1 LTAGPPLSLEEAR
14 RRLRDLGYLDGRVD
28 RFLFRRAFEGRG
40 GLFLPAILL
49 TALALALASLAA
61 VESSEPG
68 FGSSF
73 AALAALLAH
82 LFAASLLPVAAAA
95 LLALFLA
102 DRSRAPSAAAAAL
115 GVFAALA
122 VVALW
127 VGGVWSLARHL
138 PPRALLWG
146 VPIAGAAFLAAGS
159 VRAGFL
165 ARAYAHSRVLPA
177 RRRGKV
183 VLAATALLTLAG
195 AAALTVSKREP
206 SAASPPRPA
215 PREGAVVV
223 VAVDGMS
230 DSESVP
236 GSSALAAALPG
247 AVTGWWPARMAS
259 PPELW
264 TDLAT
269 GEPSSRHGVAAL
281 ERVRPRGSPLALR
294 APWGTA
300 WYLKRLGPA
309 LHLVSS
315 APVSAEDRRRLTF
328 WEVAASAGLPTL
340 ALGWWASGP
349 WPGATVVGN
358 EELLGP
364 AHDGLEVDR
373 RARELFRSRA
383 SGGERIRTLYLPG
396 LDILRADPERRKV
409 ALAET
414 LDFLREEA
422 MRARERGDAL
432 IVLAADS
439 HATDGSEFRAY
450 VLDGAPPATL
460 AIRPEDLAPSI
471 LARAGVPFAR
481 DLPGRPVPRLFGPNR
496 LEVESVETYGP
507 RIAPTGAEHRRSDRD
522 YLEKLRSLGY
532 LN

>member
-1 LTAGPPLSLEEAR
+1 LTSGSPLSLEEAR
-14 RRLRDLGYLDGRVD
+14 RQLRDLGYLDGRVD

-73 AALAALLAH
+73 AALAALFAH
-82 LFAASLLPVAAAA
+82 LSVANLLPVGALA

-102 DRSRAPSAAAAAL
+102 DRSRSPGAAAAAL
-115 GVFAALA
+115 GVSAALA
-122 VVALW
+122 VVAIW
-127 VGGVWSLARHL
+127 VGGVWSLARDL

-159 VRAGFL
+159 ARAGFL

-183 VLAATALLTLAG
+183 VLAAAALLTLAG
-195 AAALTVSKREP
+195 AVFLTVSRKEP
-206 SAASPPRPA
+206 ASAAPPRPA
-215 PREGAVVV
+215 PRAVAVVV
-223 VAVDGMS
+223 IAVDGLS
-230 DSESVP
+230 DRGSAAEASPLASVLS
-236 GSSALAAALPG
+236 GAA
-247 AVTGWWPARMAS
+247 TGWWPATATS

-264 TDLAT
+264 MDLAT
-269 GEPSSRHGVAAL
+269 GEPPFRHGVAAL
-281 ERVRPRGSPLALR
+281 ERVRPKGSPLALR

-300 WYLKRLGPA
+300 WYMRRLGPA
-309 LHLVSS
+309 LRLVSS

-340 ALGWWASGP
+340 AVGWWASGP
-349 WPGATVVGN
+349 WPGAAVVGN

-364 AHDGLEVDR
+364 ARDGLEVDR
-373 RARELFRSRA
+373 RARELFRARA
-383 SGGERIRTLYLPG
+383 SGGERIRTVYLPG
-396 LDILRADPERRKV
+396 LDILRADPERRGR

-414 LDFLREEA
+414 LDFVRDEA
-422 MRARERGDAL
+422 ARARERGDAL
-432 IVLAADS
+432 VVLAADS
-439 HATDGSEFRAY
+439 HAKEGSAFRAY

-460 AIRPEDLAPSI
+460 AIRLEDLAPSI
-471 LARAGVPFAR
+471 LARAGVPVAR
-481 DLPGRPVPRLFGPNR
+481 DLPGRPVAQLFGTGR
-496 LEVESVETYGP
+496 LETETVATYGP
-507 RIAPTGAEHRRSDRD
+507 RIAPSLSARHRSDGD